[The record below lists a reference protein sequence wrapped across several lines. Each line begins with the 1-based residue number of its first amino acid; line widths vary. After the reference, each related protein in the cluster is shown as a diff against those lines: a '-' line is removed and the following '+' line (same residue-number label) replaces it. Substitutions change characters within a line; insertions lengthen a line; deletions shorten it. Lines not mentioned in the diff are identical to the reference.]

1 MNMVHNPKQQL
12 NNFGSRI
19 HACKMK
25 FLRVGPTYKGRS
37 EAEVQKIQE

>member
-1 MNMVHNPKQQL
+1 MVHKPKKQL

-25 FLRVGPTYKGRS
+25 FSRVLIKEGETKL
-37 EAEVQKIQE
+37 EVQKIRE